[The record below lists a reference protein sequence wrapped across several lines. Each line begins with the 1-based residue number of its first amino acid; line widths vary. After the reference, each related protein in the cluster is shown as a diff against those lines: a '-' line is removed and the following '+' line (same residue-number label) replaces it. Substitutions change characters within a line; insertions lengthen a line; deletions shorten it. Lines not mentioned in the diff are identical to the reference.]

1 MVEAESVRVMMI
13 AQMLAAE
20 QAFLLWSELV
30 VRSSLLRLV
39 TASSV
44 TSPTWPPPPPPPS
57 CLLRDLSKF
66 SPGLRERLPTP
77 VLPSGGQKLP
87 RSGRRGEQGER
98 RGGEREGGD
107 WTKGGKEGDR
117 EGGEP

>member
-1 MVEAESVRVMMI
+1 MVEAESVRIMMI

-39 TASSV
+39 TASSM
-44 TSPTWPPPPPPPS
+44 TSPSFLLASERGCQRLCCHRAARS
-57 CLLRDLSKF
+57 CH
-66 SPGLRERLPTP
+66 G
-77 VLPSGGQKLP
+77 VA
-87 RSGRRGEQGER
+87 
-98 RGGEREGGD
+98 GGENKGGGGEGKKGGD